1 MASTS
6 DIQVASVAAGFTIGF
21 GFLTVW
27 KAIQHTL
34 RNRRPWKSQYIYMV
48 WGEIIANLSIGIIG
62 WVFLDGLRTNVSI
75 YTPSGP
81 KEVGN
86 RGRNVSSHTKIL
98 IPVLFFFLF
107 LWVFEI
113 QLLMQIIVNRIAI
126 IAEDRS
132 TVFRLKWGTAAIIT
146 CINIAVFCIWI
157 PAHTAPPVSDL
168 YVRINEIWD
177 RISKI
182 LILLVDAGLNYYFLR
197 TVKRRLVMQHGLSK
211 YAPLVSFNAKLLVV
225 SILMDAMLIG
235 LMSLPNQVVYIQ
247 FHPVTYMVK
256 LNIEMSMAELIT
268 KLAKGENSD
277 MQMPST
283 SSHRTQAREEEE
295 HDHQPQNYKLQ
306 SVNRTE
312 PIREDFSSIDDD
324 MGQFDESKA
333 ASTRGILDRGIQ
345 VETVISSRISRNSRI
360 GNNRATGI
368 NPGSDDELP
377 LSYPVR

>member
-62 WVFLDGLRTNVSI
+62 WVFLDGLI
-75 YTPSGP
+75 GP
-81 KEVGN
+81 
-86 RGRNVSSHTKIL
+86 T

-126 IAEDRS
+126 IAEDRN
-132 TVFRLKWGTAAIIT
+132 TVFRLKWGTAGIIT

-211 YAPLVSFNAKLLVV
+211 YAPLVSFNAKLMVV

-283 SSHRTQAREEEE
+283 SGHRTQAREEEE

-324 MGQFDESKA
+324 MGPFDESKA

-360 GNNRATGI
+360 GNNRAAGI
-368 NPGSDDELP
+368 TPGSDDELP

>member
-1 MASTS
+1 MASKS

-34 RNRRPWKSQYIYMV
+34 RNRRPWRSQYIYMI

-62 WVFLDGLRTNVSI
+62 WVFLDGLI
-75 YTPSGP
+75 GP
-81 KEVGN
+81 
-86 RGRNVSSHTKIL
+86 TL
-98 IPVLFFFLF
+98 PVLFFFLF

-126 IAEDRS
+126 IAENRT

-157 PAHTAPPVSDL
+157 PAHTAPPVSHL
-168 YVRINEIWD
+168 YVRINEVWD

-182 LILLVDAGLNYYFLR
+182 LILFVDAGLNYYFLR
-197 TVKRRLVMQHGLSK
+197 TVKRRLVVQHGLNK
-211 YAPLVSFNAKLLVV
+211 YAPLVSFNAKLMVV

-256 LNIEMSMAELIT
+256 LNIEMTMAELIT

-277 MQMPST
+277 MYMPST
-283 SSHRTQAREEEE
+283 SGHRTQAREEEE
-295 HDHQPQNYKLQ
+295 RVHEPQDYKLQ
-306 SVNRTE
+306 SVTRTQ
-312 PIREDFSSIDDD
+312 PTGEDFSSIDDE
-324 MGQFDESKA
+324 GQFDESKA

-345 VETVISSRISRNSRI
+345 VETVITSRISRNSRI
-360 GNNRATGI
+360 GNNRTAGI
-368 NPGSDDELP
+368 NSGSDDELP

>member
-62 WVFLDGLRTNVSI
+62 WVFLDGLI
-75 YTPSGP
+75 GP
-81 KEVGN
+81 
-86 RGRNVSSHTKIL
+86 T

-126 IAEDRS
+126 IAEDRT

-211 YAPLVSFNAKLLVV
+211 YAPLVSFNAKLMVV

-283 SSHRTQAREEEE
+283 SGHRTQAREEEE

-360 GNNRATGI
+360 GNNRAAGI

>member
-6 DIQVASVAAGFTIGF
+6 DIQLASVAAGFTLGF

-27 KAIQHTL
+27 KAIQQTV
-34 RNRRPWKSQYIYMV
+34 RNRRPWKSPYIYMV
-48 WGEIIANLSIGIIG
+48 WGEIAANLALGIIG
-62 WVFLDGLRTNVSI
+62 WVFLDGI
-75 YTPSGP
+75 IGPS
-81 KEVGN
+81 
-86 RGRNVSSHTKIL
+86 L
-98 IPVLFFFLF
+98 PVLFFFLV

-126 IAEDRS
+126 IAENEN
-132 TVFRLKWGTAAIIT
+132 TVWRLKWGTAGVIT

-157 PAHTAPPVSDL
+157 PAHTAPPVSEL
-168 YVRINEIWD
+168 YVQINEVWD

-182 LILLVDAGLNYYFLR
+182 LILIVDAGLNYYFLR
-197 TVKRRLVMQHGLSK
+197 TVKQRLVMQHGLSK
-211 YAPLVSFNAKLLVV
+211 YAPLVSFNAKLMVV

-256 LNIEMSMAELIT
+256 LNIEMEMAELIT

-277 MQMPST
+277 MKQPST
-283 SSHRTQAREEEE
+283 SGHRTQAHEEEE
-295 HDHQPQNYKLQ
+295 EQDRTPHHYRMQ
-306 SVNRTE
+306 SIHR
-312 PIREDFSSIDDD
+312 PKPSAEDTSSIDDD

-333 ASTRGILDRGIQ
+333 ASTRGILEGGIQ
-345 VETVISSRISRNSRI
+345 VETVISSRTSRNSRI
-360 GNNRATGI
+360 ANGGAMGMNQ
-368 NPGSDDELP
+368 GSDDELP

>member
-6 DIQVASVAAGFTIGF
+6 DIQLASVAAGFTLGF

-27 KAIQHTL
+27 KAIQHTV
-34 RNRRPWKSQYIYMV
+34 RNRRPWKSLYIYMI
-48 WGEIIANLSIGIIG
+48 WGEIAANLSIGIIG
-62 WVFLDGLRTNVSI
+62 WVFLDGI
-75 YTPSGP
+75 IGPS
-81 KEVGN
+81 
-86 RGRNVSSHTKIL
+86 L
-98 IPVLFFFLF
+98 PVLFFFLF

-126 IAEDRS
+126 IAENEN
-132 TVFRLKWGTAAIIT
+132 TVWRLKWGTAAIIT

-157 PAHTAPPVSDL
+157 PAHTAPPASEL

-182 LILLVDAGLNYYFLR
+182 LILFVDAGLNYYFLR
-197 TVKRRLVMQHGLSK
+197 TVKQRLVLQHGLSK
-211 YAPLVSFNAKLLVV
+211 YAPLVSFNAKLMIV

-256 LNIEMSMAELIT
+256 LNIEMEMAELIT

-277 MQMPST
+277 MKLPST
-283 SSHRTQAREEEE
+283 SGHRTQANEEEE
-295 HDHQPQNYKLQ
+295 EERSQVPHHYRMQ
-306 SVNRTE
+306 SIHRSK
-312 PIREDFSSIDDD
+312 PSAEDSSSIEDD
-324 MGQFDESKA
+324 MGQFDDSKA
-333 ASTRGILDRGIQ
+333 ASTRGILDGGIQ
-345 VETVISSRISRNSRI
+345 VETVISSRTSRNSRI
-360 GNNRATGI
+360 ANGGGMGMNR
-368 NPGSDDELP
+368 GSDDELP

>member
-6 DIQVASVAAGFTIGF
+6 DIQVASLAAGFTLGF

-34 RNRRPWKSQYIYMV
+34 RNRRPWKSQYIYMI
-48 WGEIIANLSIGIIG
+48 WGEIFANLAIGIIG
-62 WVFLDGLRTNVSI
+62 WVFLDGLI
-75 YTPSGP
+75 GP
-81 KEVGN
+81 TV
-86 RGRNVSSHTKIL
+86 
-98 IPVLFFFLF
+98 PVLFFFLF

-126 IAEDRS
+126 IAEDRG
-132 TVFRLKWGTAAIIT
+132 TVLKLKWGTAGIIT

-157 PAHTAPPVSDL
+157 PAHTNPPVSEL

-177 RISKI
+177 RMSKI
-182 LILLVDAGLNYYFLR
+182 LILIVDAGLNYYFLR
-197 TVKRRLVMQHGLSK
+197 TVKERLVTQHGLSK
-211 YAPLVSFNAKLLVV
+211 YAPLVAFNARLMVV

-256 LNIEMSMAELIT
+256 LNIEMTMADLIT
-268 KLAKGENSD
+268 KLARGENSD
-277 MQMPST
+277 MNMPST
-283 SSHRTQAREEEE
+283 SHHRTEIREDDEAANG
-295 HDHQPQNYKLQ
+295 HQNYKMQ
-306 SVNRTE
+306 SVHNTK
-312 PIREDFSSIDDD
+312 PTGEDFSSIDDD

-333 ASTRGILDRGIQ
+333 TSTRGILDGGIQ
-345 VETVISSRISRNSRI
+345 VETIITSRVSRNSRV
-360 GNNRATGI
+360 GERRND
-368 NPGSDDELP
+368 GSDDEQP